1 MKKSIFLFLLFCCI
15 TTLKAQQQKI
25 YYVGHSLTNLDIP
38 FMVQQLAQAANKPAD
53 YRHHINIGA
62 PLSLQ
67 WSEPWKFNG
76 DLHWVVL
83 LGRNVEYGSDFLV
96 ELGRGGYTALV
107 LTEAQGFQSNL
118 YWNDG
123 IGHGRKFDSVA
134 RRASPNVKTYCYE
147 TWSHVVNN
155 DYTAWRQRIN
165 EDRPFWEKMAGGIRP
180 DSLIVPAGQ
189 AMAALYDAL
198 LRGSVGRL
206 TNINQ
211 FFSDDIHLNN
221 TGNYYVALVMY
232 ATLFKSSP
240 EGLPD
245 ISTGPFQQGTR
256 VETDAATR
264 LALQRL
270 AWQTVS
276 NYRFTRIVTST
287 NEVSEKKIFL
297 YPNPTS
303 GPVFLGNTDGTSRL
317 LREGVLSI
325 DLCNMQGRLLK
336 QYAVQQVLDITD
348 LPSGMY
354 VFVIKSRQ
362 SQSILKVTKM

>member
-1 MKKSIFLFLLFCCI
+1 MKKIIHLCVLMMAAFNLN
-15 TTLKAQQQKI
+15 AQSQKI
-25 YYVGHSLTNLDIP
+25 YYVGHSLTNLDMP
-38 FMVQQLAQAANKPAD
+38 YMVQQLAQAANKPAD

-67 WSEPWKFNG
+67 WAEPWKFNG
-76 DLHWVVL
+76 NAYWVASQ
-83 LGRNVEYGSDFLV
+83 GRDVEYGTDFLI
-96 ELGRGGYTALV
+96 ELARGGYTTLV
-107 LTEAQGFQSNL
+107 LTEAQPFQSNL
-118 YWNDG
+118 NFNDG

-134 RRASPNVKTYCYE
+134 RRASPNIKTYCYE

-155 DYTAWRQRIN
+155 NYTSWRQRIN
-165 EDRPFWEKMAGGIRP
+165 DDRPFWEKMAGGIRP

-211 FFSDDIHLNN
+211 IFSDDIHLNN

-232 ATLFKSSP
+232 ATLFKTSP

-245 ISTGPFQQGTR
+245 ISAGPYQQNTR

-276 NYRFTRIVTST
+276 NYRFTRIVTAT
-287 NEVSEKKIFL
+287 NEVSEKQIFL
-297 YPNPTS
+297 YPNPTL
-303 GPVFLGNTDGTSRL
+303 GHVFLGNT
-317 LREGVLSI
+317 EGVLSL
-325 DLCNMQGRLLK
+325 DLCDMQGRLLK
-336 QYAVQQVLDITD
+336 QFAVQQVLDITD

-354 VFVIKSRQ
+354 ILVIKRKQ
-362 SQSILKVTKM
+362 SKSILEITKM